1 MSPAPGDAAVG
12 CGEDSDASTGGST
25 DQNEVMCWIFDSL
38 RIHWGRFGEDSQL
51 ALIFFKWVETTSLM
65 MMMMM
70 MMVVVMVVVMVND
83 DDYYLIHL
91 PTWSLTARFPLK
103 SYWNPKGKDRLPT
116 IIFQGPASG
125 FLKNEDFTVLFQEKS
140 VFFLQDF
147 KPMGPRILF
156 LKRIPSFEKPINLK
170 DYQKTCQPHPRWC
183 REKNGPV
190 PGRWH
195 QEWRQFSGGNRCL
208 KNLVGKGI

>member
-1 MSPAPGDAAVG
+1 MGWNHQLDDDDDGGDDAG
-12 CGEDSDASTGGST
+12 DGE
-25 DQNEVMCWIFDSL
+25 WWWLLFDSL
-38 RIHWGRFGEDSQL
+38 THLKFTQRGFPWKGT
-51 ALIFFKWVETTSLM
+51 ETQ
-65 MMMMM
+65 
-70 MMVVVMVVVMVND
+70 
-83 DDYYLIHL
+83 
-91 PTWSLTARFPLK
+91 K
-103 SYWNPKGKDRLPT
+103 EKDRLPT

-125 FLKNEDFTVLFQEKS
+125 FLKNEDFTVLFQEKT